1 MRTAL
6 LHLMRIVWKLE
17 NAIWAVLL
25 LVLRQVVQG
34 GELILEDGTRWPGD
48 GFGSP
53 IEGYTIAEV
62 VFATGGARPDL
73 DAVVKRADEQLG
85 ADADV
90 LIGGPQPLID
100 GLEDRLRDRIVERMT
115 WAM

>member
-1 MRTAL
+1 MRVYMHGA
-6 LHLMRIVWKLE
+6 R
-17 NAIWAVLL
+17 
-25 LVLRQVVQG
+25 
-34 GELILEDGTRWPGD
+34 
-48 GFGSP
+48 
-53 IEGYTIAEV
+53 
-62 VFATGGARPDL
+62 ARPDL

-90 LIGGPQPLID
+90 MIGGPQPLID

>member
-1 MRTAL
+1 M
-6 LHLMRIVWKLE
+6 
-17 NAIWAVLL
+17 
-25 LVLRQVVQG
+25 
-34 GELILEDGTRWPGD
+34 
-48 GFGSP
+48 
-53 IEGYTIAEV
+53 
-62 VFATGGARPDL
+62 FATWGARPDL

-90 LIGGPQPLID
+90 MIGGPQPLID